1 MNVAFP
7 YCAGSRMNVMMRTQ
21 RVAYFINHA
30 VDKVGGMTSQ
40 QHPDTFGSK
49 TTNSLR
55 GLSNPAGDR
64 LGSAGRK
71 TKP

>member
-30 VDKVGGMTSQ
+30 VDQVGGMTSQ
-40 QHPDTFGSK
+40 QHPDTQVPSVWQQ
-49 TTNSLR
+49 NH
-55 GLSNPAGDR
+55 
-64 LGSAGRK
+64 
-71 TKP
+71 